1 LKRIFLIML
10 VIVVTLS
17 GLFLL
22 TRQLVIEN
30 VRASSTQAIKIAE
43 DGLQRKL
50 VEWETDLQYL
60 ARQKAIGT
68 LAAGVLNKSQRRA
81 STQEIESFFIQFRR
95 LRKDYVKSVRLFDRF
110 GREKVVVDENG
121 SSRDYVNVSH
131 MPFYQR
137 GMSQRPFQAISTL
150 HRENDEISFEYS
162 IPISQNGFVI
172 GLISF
177 GLDLNAVTNYFTHF
191 SEVISF
197 SHAYVYDDRAQLLFD
212 RALKVVKTPSTKDAA
227 RAVYLEFSNSASGLA
242 VVHSIGTL
250 WAYVKSDALNF
261 SFILEMENDALFEK
275 ILKLYIPVA
284 TIFLLAAFFLLFLR
298 KRGRRLSR
306 KGTMFVSSSS
316 PMAQKKTSSRDGDP
330 AVRLNDL
337 ANISNEIRGPLNN
350 VLSMLSL
357 LHISSLTK
365 KQTEYLDLA
374 TRYSEWILELL
385 NEITDFSALKKG
397 KLKLDTIE
405 FDVRHTLKEVSD
417 ILNVE
422 AYKKGLEIFSLVN
435 ADVPD
440 RMLGDP
446 TRLRQVLVNL
456 IGNGI
461 KFTEQGDISVTVGVE
476 NSSKT
481 KVVLRI
487 EVSDTGVGIDADIAH
502 TVFTEFEKSE
512 TIPSGDN
519 TGVGLGLSITK
530 QLVEL
535 LGGKIGFR
543 ENALGGSTFW
553 LTLPYRAVLGN
564 DALLSRGSLNGLT
577 AFMIGESSSNR
588 QGISKTLAHWGLT
601 CGTSGN
607 FESGHSILSRAEN
620 SGRPYD
626 ILIVDIS
633 ASGSIEKAFELVRN
647 IRADAS
653 ICDVRIIL
661 LTAGGK
667 AVDID
672 VLKDLKISACLTKP
686 ISRNNLKR
694 ALLDLNLQAK
704 EEPKIQH
711 LFEQEAEFP
720 DDSVPTV
727 LVVESNKIYQ
737 KLMIGMLARLGVA
750 TDLAENGKEAFQAIK
765 TKPYAMLLLDAHLQ
779 DVDVIE
785 LVQRLRGYEKRLS
798 SAKKG
803 MNEERALGTAV
814 VLLVNALTDKEEQ
827 IYRQGGVDELVKKP
841 IHLERLSRLLQEWDV
856 VDGDDF
862 PETEIV

>member
-1 LKRIFLIML
+1 MKRIFLILL
-10 VIVVTLS
+10 VIAVTLS

-43 DGLQRKL
+43 DGLHRKL

-60 ARQKAIGT
+60 ARQKAIGA
-68 LAAGVLNKSQRRA
+68 LAAGVLNKSQRRS

-121 SSRDYVNVSH
+121 VSRDYVDVSR

-150 HRENDEISFEYS
+150 HKENDEISFEYS

-177 GLDLNAVTNYFTHF
+177 GLDLNAMADYFTHF
-191 SEVISF
+191 SDVVSF
-197 SHAYVYDDRAQLLFD
+197 SHAYIYDDRSQLIFD
-212 RALKVVKTPSTKDAA
+212 RALKVVETPSTKDAA
-227 RAVYLEFSNSASGLA
+227 RAIYLELINNASGLA
-242 VVHSIGTL
+242 VIYSIGTL
-250 WAYVKSDALNF
+250 WAYVISDALNL
-261 SFILEMENDALFEK
+261 SFVLEMENDSLFEK
-275 ILKLYIPVA
+275 TLELYIPVA
-284 TIFLLAAFFLLFLR
+284 IIFLLSAMLLLFLR

-306 KGTMFVSSSS
+306 KGSMFVSSSS
-316 PMAQKKTSSRDGDP
+316 PIAQKKTSSSDGDP
-330 AVRLNDL
+330 GVRLNDL

-365 KQTEYLDLA
+365 KQTEYLGLA

-435 ADVPD
+435 ADVPE

-461 KFTEQGDISVTVGVE
+461 KFTEQGDISITVGVE
-476 NSSKT
+476 KSGKS

-530 QLVEL
+530 QMVEL

-553 LTLPYRAVLGN
+553 LTVPYRTVQGN

-588 QGISKTLAHWGLT
+588 QGISKTLGHWGVT

-607 FESGHSILSRAEN
+607 FESGHSILSRAEA
-620 SGRPYD
+620 SGRSYD
-626 ILIVDIS
+626 LLIVDIS
-633 ASGSIEKAFELVRN
+633 ATDSIEKAFELVRN

-653 ICDVRIIL
+653 ISDVRIVL
-661 LTAGGK
+661 LMGGGK
-667 AVDID
+667 PIDNDI
-672 VLKDLKISACLTKP
+672 LQDLNISDCLSKP

-694 ALLDLNLQAK
+694 ALLDLHLQAK
-704 EEPKIQH
+704 GESQNQYQV
-711 LFEQEAEFP
+711 EQGAGPVGE
-720 DDSVPTV
+720 SVPTV
-727 LVVESNKIYQ
+727 LVVESNKVYQ

-765 TKPYAMLLLDAHLQ
+765 SKQYAMLLLDAHLQ
-779 DVDVIE
+779 DVDVME
-785 LVQRLRGYEKRLS
+785 LVQRLRGYEQRLS

-803 MNEERALGTAV
+803 LNEERALGTAV
-814 VLLVNALTDKEEQ
+814 VMLVNALKNNEEQ
-827 IYRQGGVDELVKKP
+827 TYRQGGVDELVQKP
-841 IHLERLSRLLQEWDV
+841 IHMERLSRLLQEWDV
-856 VDGDDF
+856 VEGDDF